1 MKLLPIF
8 LLIIQ
13 FDLNFHIFIIGT
25 IFFYLFCQI
34 LEPCFKYKMLDA
46 GKSLCSL
53 LKMVFVAF
61 PLEAA
66 STPQDVKLLYQK
78 VDELI
83 QKHINI
89 VTAPQASNEDNTANS
104 ISFVLLVIKTL
115 TEVHKNIIDPNILVR
130 ILQRLARDMGSSAG
144 SHLRQVCPYFLIC
157 KPCFQLGV

>member
-1 MKLLPIF
+1 
-8 LLIIQ
+8 
-13 FDLNFHIFIIGT
+13 
-25 IFFYLFCQI
+25 
-34 LEPCFKYKMLDA
+34 MLDA

-61 PLEAA
+61 PLEAVT
-66 STPQDVKLLYQK
+66 TPPEIKLLYQK

-83 QKHINI
+83 QKHINT

-115 TEVHKNIIDPNILVR
+115 TEVQKNIVDPNVLVR

-144 SHLRQVCPYFLIC
+144 SHLRQVWPYVNIYFLSTISIVFC
-157 KPCFQLGV
+157 LVVHDS

>member
-1 MKLLPIF
+1 
-8 LLIIQ
+8 
-13 FDLNFHIFIIGT
+13 
-25 IFFYLFCQI
+25 
-34 LEPCFKYKMLDA
+34 MLDA

-66 STPQDVKLLYQK
+66 TTPQDVKLLYQK

-83 QKHINI
+83 QKHINAI
-89 VTAPQASNEDNTANS
+89 TAPQASNEDSTASS

-115 TEVHKNIIDPNILVR
+115 AEIQKNIVDPNILVR

-144 SHLRQVCPYFLIC
+144 SHLRQVCPYFLV
-157 KPCFQLGV
+157 CFQWRGQIYNTPPPSFPFVFC